1 MKRLLPIVWGLS
13 ISVGALWIRLVPT
26 RPAWVTTLVNCEPF
40 HWIAHSF
47 LYGTLALLS
56 QRFIGGSR
64 WLPLGVVLL
73 LGIIQEFAQ
82 VSGVR
87 SFGGPELFDLGVD
100 LGAATLVV
108 IKGKSVRKL

>member
-26 RPAWVTTLVNCEPF
+26 RPAWVTALVDCEPF

-47 LYGTLALLS
+47 LYGTLALLA

-64 WLPLGVVLL
+64 WRLLGVVLV

-87 SFGGPELFDLGVD
+87 SFGGPELFDLTVD
-100 LGAATLVV
+100 LGAATVV
-108 IKGKSVRKL
+108 ILWSGH